1 MQVMPSSTGP
11 SLQTSH
17 DVDIDVRGL
26 VPPTLSGRLI
36 GIGPRG
42 VVHSV
47 EVRPGR
53 SVTYRSR
60 RIRPEVDVHHV
71 VAFSGTTLAFGD
83 DLPAFELSAALDT
96 LRPVDLAGQGRP
108 LAPFP
113 KHDPTTGELHVI
125 AGAVGETQA
134 HVVVSAGALT
144 RRNRPIVDTP
154 NHIKDL
160 ALTRD
165 RVVFVADGFI
175 GIASREGEGR
185 TTWIATGVAAPYPVH
200 AHDAGDTVVLRRAH
214 PDARAMD
221 AAPRQPAASSARCW
235 IRRLD
240 ASPTAA
246 TRASTGRRA
255 CCGPRA
261 TGPSA
266 TTISSPRATCTTT
279 SGRTCPATSCSSPTR
294 RDRATP
300 TVAGSSGSS
309 TTPHGA
315 TTELRVIDAADIA
328 APPIATARIPRPIP
342 HGLRCTW
349 IPSTQ

>member
-1 MQVMPSSTGP
+1 MPSSTGP
-11 SLQTSH
+11 SLKTSH
-17 DVDIDVRGL
+17 DVDNDVHGL
-26 VPPTLSGRLI
+26 VPPTLSGQLL

-53 SVTYRSR
+53 AVSYRR
-60 RIRPEVDVHHV
+60 RQVGPEVDVHHV
-71 VAFSGTTLAFGD
+71 VSFSDTTLAFGD

-125 AGAVGETQA
+125 AGAGDETQA

-144 RRNRPIVDTP
+144 RRSRPIVDTP

-165 RVVFVADGFI
+165 RVVFVSHGFV

-185 TTWIATGVAAPYPVH
+185 TTWITTGAAAPSPVH
-200 AHDAGDTVVLRRAH
+200 AHDVGDTVVLVALTPMLERWTLH
-214 PDARAMD
+214 
-221 AAPRQPAASSARCW
+221 PAAGSIQREVLDPTP
-235 IRRLD
+235 RRFAHVGNHVIGGALRLLWTTGNGTIGHHDLVASRHVHHDLRPDEPGDLVFVADTTRPSD
-240 ASPTAA
+240 ADGGLLVGFVHDVS
-246 TRASTGRRA
+246 
-255 CCGPRA
+255 
-261 TGPSA
+261 
-266 TTISSPRATCTTT
+266 
-279 SGRTCPATSCSSPTR
+279 
-294 RDRATP
+294 
-300 TVAGSSGSS
+300 
-309 TTPHGA
+309 GA
-315 TTELRVIDAADIA
+315 TTELRVIDAADITGS
-328 APPIATARIPRPIP
+328 PIATALIPRPIP